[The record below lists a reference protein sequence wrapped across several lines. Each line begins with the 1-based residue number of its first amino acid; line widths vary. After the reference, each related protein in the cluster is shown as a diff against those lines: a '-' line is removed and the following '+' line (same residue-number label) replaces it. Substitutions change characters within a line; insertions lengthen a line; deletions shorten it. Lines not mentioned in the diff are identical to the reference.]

1 MGDAGRGR
9 AGPGRRVATGAAVVL
24 AVLLTALLL
33 WPDGEVVRRG
43 VVRVYVFFLER
54 GMPPRVTPEVY
65 AVLLNVAVFVPPGWI
80 GVAVLR
86 RPPLRVALAL
96 TAFSAAVELTQALPA
111 VGRDSSLLDV
121 ACNALGAVTGVVAAS
136 VVSRRGLGHGT
147 GAAVDQA
154 RVDQTG
160 DERRDV
166 GRDQLGG

>member
-1 MGDAGRGR
+1 MGEAERGP
-9 AGPGRRVATGAAVVL
+9 ASQGRRVATGVAVVL
-24 AVLLTALLL
+24 AVLLIALLL
-33 WPDGEVVRRG
+33 WPDGEAVRHG

-54 GMPPRVTPEVY
+54 GMPQRVTPEFY
-65 AVLLNVAVFVPPGWI
+65 AVLLNVAVFVPLGWI

-86 RPPLRVALAL
+86 RPPVRVALAL
-96 TAFSAAVELTQALPA
+96 TAFSAAVELAQALPA
-111 VGRDSSLLDV
+111 LGRDSSVLDV
-121 ACNALGAVTGVVAAS
+121 ACNALGAVIGVVAAS
-136 VVSRRGLGHGT
+136 VVSRHGPGRGS